1 MMSMRS
7 QGETPQGSDLE
18 GDPLTKLRYS
28 EEHVRRSTG
37 GSIVNPWHRM
47 ERRAEG

>member
-1 MMSMRS
+1 MKTAKLIVMYP
-7 QGETPQGSDLE
+7 TPVDVDLFE
-18 GDPLTKLRYS
+18 QRYA

-37 GSIVNPWHRM
+37 GSIVIPWHRM

>member
-1 MMSMRS
+1 MMPMRS
-7 QGETPQGSDLE
+7 QGETPHGSDLE
-18 GDPLTKLRYS
+18 GNPLTKLRYS

-37 GSIVNPWHRM
+37 GSIVNPWYRT